1 MLMEVFVC
9 LFFRGHWPS
18 KSRVTVVTVFVPIS
32 FDFSA
37 LSGILHLQPFFLV
50 PVGVGVC
57 LMLACVL
64 SHLLLFFFSSLPSPP
79 L

>member
-1 MLMEVFVC
+1 MLMGVFFFVFVF
-9 LFFRGHWPS
+9 LRRPWPS

-37 LSGILHLQPFFLV
+37 LSGILHLLQ
-50 PVGVGVC
+50 
-57 LMLACVL
+57 
-64 SHLLLFFFSSLPSPP
+64 HFFFCSCWRGSVFDVGMCFEPSALFSP